1 MKRRKV
7 LRLAAVSSAAL
18 FVLRG
23 RLARA
28 EVSASTAKAL
38 AEAKLI
44 YVATR
49 RKDGGRS
56 EAAPIW
62 FSYDQGDVFFT
73 TSPESWKAR
82 RIAAGSPVYIWV
94 GSEEGP
100 FLMGQAERIDDPK
113 VVEQMGKL
121 YEDKY
126 WIAWMGLFRPRSDR
140 VTAGKTIAYRVKVT
154 EGTPPP
160 PSAKS

>member
-1 MKRRKV
+1 M
-7 LRLAAVSSAAL
+7 RLVAVSGAAM

-38 AEAKLI
+38 TDEKLI

-49 RKDGGRS
+49 RKDGSRS

-62 FSYDQGDVFFT
+62 FCFDQGDVFFT
-73 TSPESWKAR
+73 TSPESWKAK
-82 RIAAGSPVYIWV
+82 RIAAGSPLYIWV

-100 FLMGQAERIDDPK
+100 FLMGEAERIDDPK
-113 VVEQMGKL
+113 TIEEMGEI

-126 WIAWMGLFRPRSDR
+126 WIAWLGLFRPRPDR
-140 VTAGKTIAYRVKVT
+140 VTEGKTVAYRVKVT
-154 EGTPPP
+154 EAPAPPP
-160 PSAKS
+160 AKS

>member
-1 MKRRKV
+1 MERRKV
-7 LRLAAVSSAAL
+7 LRWAAASGAAM

-38 AEAKLI
+38 SEEKLI

-49 RKDGGRS
+49 RKDGSRS
-56 EAAPIW
+56 DPAPIW
-62 FSYDQGDVFFT
+62 FSYDQGEVFFT
-73 TSPESWKAR
+73 TSPESWKAK
-82 RIAAGSPVYIWV
+82 RIAAGSPLYIWV

-100 FLMGQAERIDDPK
+100 FLMGEAQRIDDPK
-113 VVEQMGKL
+113 VVEDMGKT

-126 WIAWMGLFRPRSDR
+126 WIAWLGLFRPRPDR
-140 VTAGKTIAYRVKVT
+140 VTAGKTVAYRVKVT
-154 EGTPPP
+154 EQPAPP
-160 PSAKS
+160 AKP

>member
-1 MKRRKV
+1 MERRKV
-7 LRLAAVSSAAL
+7 LRLAAASGAAV

-38 AEAKLI
+38 SEAKLI

-49 RKDGGRS
+49 RKDGERS
-56 EAAPIW
+56 DAAPIW

-82 RIAAGSPVYIWV
+82 RIAAGSPLYIWV

-100 FLMGQAERIDDPK
+100 FLMGQAERVDDPK
-113 VVEQMGKL
+113 VVEEMGKI

-126 WIAWMGLFRPRSDR
+126 WIAWLGLFRPRPDR
-140 VTAGKTIAYRVKVT
+140 VTAGKTVAYRVKVT
-154 EGTPPP
+154 EAPPP
-160 PSAKS
+160 PPTKS